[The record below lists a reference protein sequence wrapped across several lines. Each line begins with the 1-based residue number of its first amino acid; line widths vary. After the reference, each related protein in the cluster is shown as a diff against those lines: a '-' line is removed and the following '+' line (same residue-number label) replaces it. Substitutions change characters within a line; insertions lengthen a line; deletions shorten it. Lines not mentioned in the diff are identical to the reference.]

1 MNPDRNA
8 LTAKVR
14 ALIQQRLDRNK
25 AINFQAIE
33 HDIRTVIG
41 QPGASY
47 EDVVLFLKECGLHVK
62 LGSVHEYCIPRNIR
76 PPTPEPPPGS
86 RSLQPAA
93 PPGAAGEE
101 SAAGDLTV
109 LRRRPDR

>member
-1 MNPDRNA
+1 MTPDRNA

-33 HDIRTVIG
+33 HDIRAIIG

-47 EDVVLFLKECGLHVK
+47 EDVVQFLKECGLHVK

-76 PPTPEPPPGS
+76 PPIPEPPSGT
-86 RSLQPAA
+86 RALQPAA
-93 PPGAAGEE
+93 PASASRGD
-101 SAAGDLTV
+101 SAADELTV